1 MLRFAPSPTGYLHTG
16 NARVAVLNYLY
27 AKHKELEFF
36 LRIDDTDQERS
47 DEKFVDAIIEDL
59 SWLGITFDRIIKQSD
74 RTRDYKDTFE
84 FLKNKEFIYPCFE
97 TSDELALKRK
107 VQLKLGKPP
116 IYDRSALKLTKNEI
130 SKFISSGKNPHWRL
144 KLDDDPI
151 SWDDQVH
158 GKISFDHLSISD
170 PVVFRSDEMPLF
182 TITSVVDDSEFNVS
196 HILRGDDHITN
207 TAAQIK
213 LFKYLD
219 SPIPKFGHF
228 PLMRSKTGGGLSKRS
243 NSFSLREFK
252 EKKITPLVLMN
263 YLNKIGTSSSID
275 ELQSVDDLIKK
286 FELSIFSKNSVLFDL
301 DDLTRLNSKYIK
313 NVNYS
318 ELKKNINV
326 EFDEKFWDI
335 IKSNVSSYDEA
346 NEWFD
351 IIKGINKNT
360 EKIKV
365 DSFFFENICN
375 NLPSE
380 ITKQSWNEWTKKI
393 KEAVNIKPK
402 DIYVTLRIILTGKN
416 YGPSMN
422 ELLTLFTREEI
433 LKRIIANCEK
443 TTNKDI

>member
-1 MLRFAPSPTGYLHTG
+1 M
-16 NARVAVLNYLY
+16 
-27 AKHKELEFF
+27 
-36 LRIDDTDQERS
+36 
-47 DEKFVDAIIEDL
+47 
-59 SWLGITFDRIIKQSD
+59 
-74 RTRDYKDTFE
+74 
-84 FLKNKEFIYPCFE
+84 
-97 TSDELALKRK
+97 
-107 VQLKLGKPP
+107 
-116 IYDRSALKLTKNEI
+116 
-130 SKFISSGKNPHWRL
+130 
-144 KLDDDPI
+144 
-151 SWDDQVH
+151 
-158 GKISFDHLSISD
+158 
-170 PVVFRSDEMPLF
+170 
-182 TITSVVDDSEFNVS
+182 
-196 HILRGDDHITN
+196 
-207 TAAQIK
+207 
-213 LFKYLD
+213 
-219 SPIPKFGHF
+219 
-228 PLMRSKTGGGLSKRS
+228 
-243 NSFSLREFK
+243 
-252 EKKITPLVLMN
+252 
-263 YLNKIGTSSSID
+263 
-275 ELQSVDDLIKK
+275 
-286 FELSIFSKNSVLFDL
+286 